1 MKAKLNLTIDDDLLG
16 RVKRYAER
24 QRVSVSE
31 LVESYFRSLTK
42 SRKKK
47 NIVELVD
54 GLDGPQTSLPD
65 DLTKAYYEEQENRH
79 GG

>member
-16 RVKRYAER
+16 HVKRYAER

-54 GLDGPQTSLPD
+54 GLDGPHAPLPD